1 MSEVQFL
8 IIKVDKNRNTDLT
21 NDLIDQLTEDVEI
34 ERSFADELGN
44 RLLDICQRVE
54 QSLFHELKAFLIKE
68 RLMVPYGDQNHSGF
82 LVLTSPHIQGLLET
96 FKKERREET
105 VSPFNSAY
113 HHLKE
118 MAEEIKGALPKPK
131 ADALVKTIDD
141 WYFSVSSLVETPL
154 ENPEDGINKAI
165 AYLCKPTLTPEGLKT
180 SLLLVRALKENH
192 PEHAG
197 WLKALE
203 ALVPKFCETSVFD
216 EFCEDENFLK
226 YARYPQSDV
235 PVNGNLCSV
244 LAYRMRK
251 VNPEDY
257 HSTLERWIDDP
268 RLMIERQSD
277 FSLREAMAQIKPDPN
292 AIFF

>member
-21 NDLIDQLTEDVEI
+21 NNLIDQLTADVEI
-34 ERSFADELGN
+34 ERSFADDLGN
-44 RLLDICQRVE
+44 RLLDICQQVE
-54 QSLFHELKAFLIKE
+54 QSLYHELKVFLRKE
-68 RLMVPYGDQNHSGF
+68 HLMVVYSDQRISEYLLLTNPY
-82 LVLTSPHIQGLLET
+82 IQYLLDT
-96 FKKERREET
+96 FKKQRREDA
-105 VSPFNSAY
+105 VSPFNSAG

-118 MAEEIKGALPKPK
+118 MTEEIKGALPKPK

-141 WYFSVSSLVETPL
+141 WYFGISSLVETPL
-154 ENPEDGINKAI
+154 EDPQEGLNKAI
-165 AYLCKPTLTPEGLKT
+165 AYLRKPTLTPEGLRT
-180 SLLLVRALKENH
+180 SLLMVRTLKENY

-197 WLKALE
+197 WLEALE
-203 ALVPKFCETSVFD
+203 ALVPQFCETCVFD

-226 YARYPQSDV
+226 YAHYPQNDV

-257 HSTLERWIDDP
+257 LSTLKRWIDDP
-268 RLMIERQSD
+268 RLMIQRQLD